1 MKAKDNFMD
10 AVLSRRSF
18 LKYCAGIIISMGAGA
33 MSQHKQNEGKVH
45 DTTEKK
51 DVGSSSSST
60 LVTGFVYDERY
71 VEFLQ
76 PSGGMWHPE
85 CPERLKFIIKRL
97 KDTGLMKKLRLL
109 KPVGDPMQYIKM
121 IHPESHIQ
129 KVTQQTE
136 QEDICRLAVSGV
148 MTGVDAV
155 FKGDVKNVFCAV
167 RPPGHHAVD
176 FGEYGFCFY
185 NNVAI
190 AARYAQKKYNV
201 ERVLIADWDFHHGNG
216 TEWAFYEDPSV
227 LFFSTHALYAFPG
240 TGFPERRGKGKKEGL
255 NINVPLPAGA
265 DDETIIKAF
274 TEKLLPVAE
283 KFKPELVIIS
293 AGFDCRKDDRLGNF
307 NVTDEGIAKLTKL
320 VMEIAKKH
328 AKSRLVS
335 VLEGG
340 YNLEGLALAVEAHV
354 IALLEG

>member
-1 MKAKDNFMD
+1 MKKNDVQD
-10 AVLSRRSF
+10 SKLSRRSF
-18 LKYCAGIIISMGAGA
+18 LKYCAGLIISMGASTMA
-33 MSQHKQNEGKVH
+33 QDKQNVQISETPK
-45 DTTEKK
+45 EKA
-51 DVGSSSSST
+51 DSSST
-60 LVTGFVYDERY
+60 SGTGGTGFVYDERY
-71 VEFLQ
+71 QEFLQ

-85 CPERLKFIIKRL
+85 CPGRLKSIIKRL
-97 KDTGLMKKLRLL
+97 NDTGLIKKLRLF
-109 KPVGDPMQYIKM
+109 KPEGDPLPYIKM
-121 IHPESHIQ
+121 IHPDSHIE
-129 KVTQQTE
+129 KVAQQTH
-136 QEDICRLAVSGV
+136 QEDICRLAVAGV
-148 MTGVDAV
+148 MRGVDAV
-155 FKGDVKNVFCAV
+155 FKGEVRNVFCAI

-190 AARYAQKKYNV
+190 AARYAQKKYNI

-265 DDETIIKAF
+265 DDETILKAF

-283 KFKPELVIIS
+283 RFKPELVIVS

-307 NVTDEGIAKLTKL
+307 KVTDEGIAKLTKL
-320 VMEIAKKH
+320 VMEIARKH
-328 AKSRLVS
+328 ARSRLVS
-335 VLEGG
+335 ALEGG
-340 YNLEGLALAVEAHV
+340 YNLEGLALAVEAHL